1 MSDYTISEI
10 KKIIRP
16 IAEKHGV
23 KKISLFGSRARGDNR
38 TDSDYDFLVT
48 NGKIDSLL
56 KHAAL
61 LIDLEESLNSEV
73 DVVMDSSNDLD
84 FISEA
89 KSDEVVLY
97 EN

>member
-1 MSDYTISEI
+1 MSNYTISEI

-48 NGKIDSLL
+48 NGKIDSLW
-56 KHAAL
+56 KHAELFYDLQDAFNSE
-61 LIDLEESLNSEV
+61 IDLVS
-73 DVVMDSSNDLD
+73 DDSSDKE
-84 FISEA
+84 FISEVQA
-89 KSDEVVLY
+89 EGVLLY
-97 EN
+97 ER